1 MTLYILNYNNYY
13 NRIIKKENTFSDYAS
28 YIIYGPV
35 QGVYGFTP
43 GDGVNTTQIL
53 GSNVQMYNGQ
63 GDYLLAITESGDID
77 SRWFIIDTKRE
88 RNGQW
93 TLTLRR
99 DLIAEFYNQV
109 LESPMFIEKATL
121 PSSSPLIFNSEQM
134 TFNQIKKSETLIK
147 DKSNCPWI
155 IGYYAK
161 NTENKFLS
169 GTVARNNLNDTYDI
183 EIDVPFDNWI
193 FNATTNPFVLS
204 PSEVTYRVYGMN
216 LNPPIEGGLILQNGY
231 LNITKEGKFTNGVLV
246 SNLSTPLDFLED
258 GYVNGRQLADLIRA
272 DKYNI
277 YSQAKAYINP
287 TSDEDTDYFLN
298 LGGKIVKDSLGAY
311 YQLSISPS
319 TVETKVTDVGAGSL
333 FNTLSDFCKQ
343 VPKIIGTPNTTSF
356 KIYTKAQTY
365 TMSAVE
371 LTGFETT
378 WNMTGNKLTT
388 EDAPYNIFAIPYG
401 QLTVT
406 LNDNPL
412 VITSAEIGIA
422 TATSMIQTMSSS
434 LYDIQLL
441 PYCPL
446 ILDTVGI
453 LDLKSSEAYS
463 LVQTGGETP
472 ETLGIILNI
481 PYSRFTKNIYLD
493 QPVIINNT
501 KVENECDMYKL
512 CSPNWSSEYQ
522 FNAAKNNG
530 IQYFNIDCEYKP
542 FTPYIHVN
550 PNFGGLY
557 GQDFNDARGLILSGD
572 FSLTQIKDQWQ
583 QYQLQNKNFQ
593 NNFDRQIQH
602 MEVTQKY
609 KRIGDIASAIT
620 GTGSGAAA
628 GALAGSLI
636 PGLGTGIGAAVGGA
650 FSAAAGIADVAISD
664 KLRNEAIDYTKDQF
678 GYQLGNI
685 QALPYTLTKVSSFN
699 NNNKLFPVLEYYTCT
714 DVEKEALANKIAYN
728 GMSVGVIGTIN
739 QFIENKWSYTINNKT
754 IESKGYIKGQ
764 LIRLEGTEDD
774 YHLVNSLAG
783 ELNKGVYIK

>member
-13 NRIIKKENTFSDYAS
+13 NRIIKKENTFSDYTN

-53 GSNVQMYNGQ
+53 GSNVQMYDGQ
-63 GDYLLAITESGDID
+63 GDYLLAITEAGDID

-93 TLTLRR
+93 TLTLHR
-99 DLIAEFYNQV
+99 DLVAEFYDQV

-121 PSSSPLIFNSEQM
+121 SDGNPLIFNSEQM

-155 IGYYAK
+155 VGYYAK
-161 NTENKFLS
+161 NTQNEFLS
-169 GTVARNNLNDTYDI
+169 GTVARNLLNDIYDI
-183 EIDVPFDNWI
+183 EIDVPFENWK
-193 FNATTNPFVLS
+193 FNATANPFVLS
-204 PSEVTYRVYGMN
+204 PSEVNYRVYGMRSTTA
-216 LNPPIEGGLILQNGY
+216 IGLQQQNGY
-231 LNITKEGKFTNGVLV
+231 LNISKEGNYIDWSYVA
-246 SNLSTPLDFLED
+246 NLNTPLNFNF
-258 GYVNGRQLADLIRA
+258 NGPVIGKELATLIKA
-272 DKYNI
+272 DKDNI
-277 YSQAKAYINP
+277 YDEAKAYIIP
-287 TSDEDTDYFLN
+287 TSDEDSDYFLN

-319 TVETKVTDVGAGSL
+319 TVKTKVTDIGAGSL
-333 FNTLSDFCKQ
+333 FNTLSDLCGQ
-343 VPKIIGTPNTTSF
+343 VSKLTGTPNTTSF
-356 KIYTKAQTY
+356 KIYTKSQTY
-365 TMSAVE
+365 TMSAIE

-378 WNMTGNKLTT
+378 WNMTGSKLTT

-406 LNDNPL
+406 ENDNPL
-412 VITSAEIGIA
+412 VVTSAEIGIA
-422 TATSMIQTMSSS
+422 TAASIIQKMSTN

-446 ILDTVGI
+446 TLDTVGV
-453 LDLKSSEAYS
+453 LDLKSNEAYS
-463 LVQTGGETP
+463 LVQSGGETP
-472 ETLGIILNI
+472 ETLGVILNI

-493 QPVIINNT
+493 QPVVINNT
-501 KVENECDMYKL
+501 KIESECDMYKL

-542 FTPYIHVN
+542 FSPYIHVN

-593 NNFDRQIQH
+593 NIFDRQIQN
-602 MEVTQKY
+602 MEVQHKVG
-609 KRIGDIASAIT
+609 RIQDIVGGIT
-620 GTGSGAAA
+620 GAATGVTS

-636 PGLGTGIGAAVGGA
+636 PGLGTAAGAAIGGVA
-650 FSAAAGIADVAISD
+650 SAIGGVADYAINEQ
-664 KLRNEAIDYTKDQF
+664 LRNEAIDYTKDQF

-699 NNNKLFPVLEYYTCT
+699 SNNKLFPVLEYYTCT
-714 DVEKEALANKIAYN
+714 NVEKEALANKIAYN
-728 GMSVGVIGTIN
+728 GMSVGVIGYIN
-739 QFIENKWSYTINNKT
+739 DYINNGWSYTINNKT

-774 YHLVNSLAG
+774 YHIVNSLSG